1 MGKKKQ
7 MPRYYGKNIAQNA
20 QRAFFRR
27 KALRA
32 NRDKDRERPV
42 QETDAKTMRT
52 PRKPSETGFVG
63 RGGTREL
70 AQFSPGGGNG
80 ASGLCDDDVR

>member
-27 KALRA
+27 KARQA
-32 NRDKDRERPV
+32 NKEKGQERPV
-42 QETDAKTMRT
+42 AENGVKEAQ
-52 PRKPSETGFVG
+52 SG
-63 RGGTREL
+63 R
-70 AQFSPGGGNG
+70 
-80 ASGLCDDDVR
+80 